1 MDTEI
6 VLFLRSGV
14 PEARLQEALAEVFC
28 LAAEDGDA
36 PLVVRYAQGFA
47 LGVSVP
53 CGNRPVAEH
62 AAKALS
68 EQLHTAVLLEARDS
82 TQWLLF
88 APGVPDPLEVE
99 VVELRHGLDVAMP
112 TSVNVRMA
120 AAACA

>member
-14 PEARLQEALAEVFC
+14 PEAGLQEALAEVFG

-47 LGVSVP
+47 VGISVP
-53 CGNRPVAEH
+53 CDDTSVAEH

-68 EQLHTAVLLEARDS
+68 ERLGTAVLLEARDS

-88 APGVPDPLEVE
+88 APGVPDPLEVD

-112 TSVNVRMA
+112 MGVTARMA